1 MPTRP
6 THHRAKHRGRVRRF
20 ALPATV
26 LCGLTLAAQWSQPFD
41 AVLWSPVQAQGPSP
55 APRKVE
61 PRIID
66 FAKLAKQKTEA
77 RRLLDAARKAAAK
90 GDLSTARRN
99 ADQAAAIP
107 VEWNLGE
114 TSPKKFLA
122 DLATDPA
129 RFMEAA
135 ADPNTS
141 DESQSERNVMEIE
154 SSTSSAT
161 TAPEVIDLEF
171 PKGRSSS
178 RKVLDTDE
186 AATGTSTTPK
196 SLRSLGFKTS
206 GDDAIVTEST
216 TSKPQSK
223 SRYAT
228 VPTVEEL
235 AAPAS
240 EATSS
245 TASAKR
251 SDAQSS
257 SEAPA
262 IQQLAN
268 HNAVIPSGRLE
279 ETHSHF
285 GSSSSSSAPFAGL
298 RSQSQGHDFTAA
310 APTTTTVIH
319 EFRVAERTA
328 PAADQTANASS
339 SIASQLLLNINSLMM
354 AGLFGALVL
363 LVGVAVAVLRKFGP
377 NPEFTF
383 KVELNQPL
391 GFAAAA
397 ASTVAAVAAPM
408 TVEPV
413 IRTPTQS
420 VHVSPIYALKR
431 QMAEELEQQQEDAM
445 MRQVFEDNLKLR
457 EQIEETRIAA

>member
-1 MPTRP
+1 MK
-6 THHRAKHRGRVRRF
+6 A
-20 ALPATV
+20 
-26 LCGLTLAAQWSQPFD
+26 
-41 AVLWSPVQAQGPSP
+41 
-55 APRKVE
+55 
-61 PRIID
+61 ID
-66 FAKLAKQKTEA
+66 
-77 RRLLDAARKAAAK
+77 
-90 GDLSTARRN
+90 
-99 ADQAAAIP
+99 
-107 VEWNLGE
+107 
-114 TSPKKFLA
+114 
-122 DLATDPA
+122 
-129 RFMEAA
+129 
-135 ADPNTS
+135 DPNTS
-141 DESQSERNVMEIE
+141 DEPLSERNAIEFE
-154 SSTSSAT
+154 SSTQSAT
-161 TAPEVIDLEF
+161 TPPDVIDLEV
-171 PKGRSSS
+171 PKGRSNS
-178 RKVLDTDE
+178 RKTSNSDD
-186 AATGTSTTPK
+186 AATETLTSTTPK

-206 GDDAIVTEST
+206 GDETNVAESA
-216 TSKPQSK
+216 TSKPQST
-223 SRYAT
+223 SRYAS
-228 VPTVEEL
+228 VPTVEDL

-245 TASAKR
+245 IASAKR
-251 SDAQSS
+251 PVAQSS
-257 SEAPA
+257 SDAPA

-268 HNAVIPSGRLE
+268 HNTVIPSGQME

-310 APTTTTVIH
+310 APATTTVIH

-328 PAADQTANASS
+328 PTADQTANANS

-408 TVEPV
+408 AVEPV
-413 IRTPTQS
+413 IKTPTQS

-431 QMAEELEQQQEDAM
+431 QMADELEQQQEDAM